1 MRANERRAGA
11 AWLLGVAICAA
22 APVAE
27 GVVVSRA
34 IDVPDSSLA
43 GSLRRPMTGAVGGDW
58 VVVETQ
64 VRERA
69 VVRVVDQVRR
79 AGQSEFGWVT
89 FRPWGGFHGWT
100 MGGHGRGKH
109 DSGPPQQPPRNPFGP
124 RPLPTAGLVTVRS
137 GPAR

>member
-1 MRANERRAGA
+1 MRANGKRAGP
-11 AWLLGVAICAA
+11 AWLLSVAVCGL
-22 APVAE
+22 APMAE

-43 GSLRRPMTGAVGGDW
+43 GSDRRPMTGAVGGDW
-58 VVVETQ
+58 VSVQTQ

-100 MGGHGRGKH
+100 TGGNGCGRR
-109 DSGPPQQPPRNPFGP
+109 DSGPPQQPPRNAFAP

-137 GPAR
+137 GPTR